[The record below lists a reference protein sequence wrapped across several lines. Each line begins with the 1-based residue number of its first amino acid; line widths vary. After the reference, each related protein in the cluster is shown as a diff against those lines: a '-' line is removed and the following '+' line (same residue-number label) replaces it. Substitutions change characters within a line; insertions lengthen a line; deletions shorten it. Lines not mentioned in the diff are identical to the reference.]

1 VYNCGLFQRSTFHQ
15 KKRNL
20 HGIENL
26 SDDKTP
32 RRGKKKLR
40 KGDRAYYDTL
50 SESEL
55 DELWARRADL
65 GLTDIEEK
73 ILRFVLRERKGFKP
87 VEVHVSICQRCN
99 LPADNCACLNL

>member
-1 VYNCGLFQRSTFHQ
+1 MPEDNVTPGL
-15 KKRNL
+15 
-20 HGIENL
+20 
-26 SDDKTP
+26 DP
-32 RRGKKKLR
+32 ALR

-50 SESEL
+50 TEAEL
-55 DELWARRADL
+55 DQIWANRVTL
-65 GLTDIEEK
+65 EFTEVEEK